1 MAFNPRSLV
10 LSKLSIILSS
20 SLAHNNDSGRLW
32 GNWTMIGKT
41 NHSEEP
47 NAPNAT
53 CNDPCADLNKAIQHE
68 ALVLAPIGLA
78 LLFGLAAA
86 LPTLLC
92 RSKHRIAGVKSF
104 LWVLMQLWV
113 YLLIAHFLYVQRKD
127 RAQAYV
133 WALHSA
139 SHSLASW
146 APARKVM
153 GSLHWLL
160 TSLGAA
166 CVSLFA
172 WQYGPPVGLAA
183 WYRKG
188 DALCGWSVHLLAV
201 LGVELAQWVLG
212 PFETLLMRA

>member
-20 SLAHNNDSGRLW
+20 SLAHNNDPGRLW
-32 GNWTMIGKT
+32 GNWTINAPPST

-47 NAPNAT
+47 NGT
-53 CNDPCADLNKAIQHE
+53 CHDPCADLNKAIQHE
-68 ALVLAPIGLA
+68 TLVLAPLGIA

-104 LWVLMQLWV
+104 LWVLVQLWV
-113 YLLIAHFLYVQRKD
+113 CLLITHFLYVQRKD
-127 RAQAYV
+127 KAQAYV

-139 SHSLASW
+139 SHALASW
-146 APARKVM
+146 TPAKRVLS
-153 GSLHWLL
+153 GAHWVL

-183 WYRKG
+183 WFRKG
-188 DALCGWSVHLLAV
+188 DALCGWSVHLLAI
-201 LGVELAQWVLG
+201 LGVELLQWVLG
-212 PFETLLMRA
+212 PFEMLLMRA